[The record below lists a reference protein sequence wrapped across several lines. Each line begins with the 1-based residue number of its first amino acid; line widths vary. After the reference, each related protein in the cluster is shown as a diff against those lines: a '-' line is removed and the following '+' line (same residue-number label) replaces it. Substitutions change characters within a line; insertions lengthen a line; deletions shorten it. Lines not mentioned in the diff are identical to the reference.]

1 MSNFTE
7 HYRKRSTIISRV
19 QDDST
24 TKARLEYGLWYQ
36 SFEKDDGAH
45 VWCDGREMIM
55 LSSNDYLG
63 LSRHPK
69 VLAAGEAAL
78 NRWGSSTNGARLA
91 NGSRSIHFELEEQ
104 LADFLGRDSC
114 MVLSAGYLA
123 CMASVSSFAQK
134 GDLILVDRNVHSSL
148 WSGIKLSDAKVERF
162 AHNNPID
169 LQDILQTESLN
180 IPKMIVL
187 EGVYS
192 MEGHIAQ
199 LPEIIKAAK
208 DHNCF
213 IVVDDAHGL
222 GVLGDRGQGTVH
234 HFDCNR
240 DIDVLCGSLSKS
252 LASTGGFV
260 SGSRD
265 VIEYLK
271 THSKLAIFSAAISPV
286 QAACAQAA
294 LNVLITEPEHRIRLW
309 DNTRYYKSLLHE
321 LNVDIWNSDTPAVPI
336 VIGSMERAIHIWK
349 TLMDEGVFSVLA
361 VAPAVPPGKDLIRT
375 AISARHTRE
384 DIERSVEALAK
395 ALKRF

>member
-1 MSNFTE
+1 M
-7 HYRKRSTIISRV
+7 
-19 QDDST
+19 
-24 TKARLEYGLWYQ
+24 
-36 SFEKDDGAH
+36 
-45 VWCDGREMIM
+45 VW
-55 LSSNDYLG
+55 
-63 LSRHPK
+63 
-69 VLAAGEAAL
+69 
-78 NRWGSSTNGARLA
+78 
-91 NGSRSIHFELEEQ
+91 
-104 LADFLGRDSC
+104 
-114 MVLSAGYLA
+114 
-123 CMASVSSFAQK
+123 VSWVTA
-134 GDLILVDRNVHSSL
+134 V
-148 WSGIKLSDAKVERF
+148 
-162 AHNNPID
+162 
-169 LQDILQTESLN
+169 
-180 IPKMIVL
+180 
-187 EGVYS
+187 
-192 MEGHIAQ
+192 
-199 LPEIIKAAK
+199 
-208 DHNCF
+208 
-213 IVVDDAHGL
+213 
-222 GVLGDRGQGTVH
+222 
-234 HFDCNR
+234 NR